1 MGPQEAPVK
10 QDAGLRLGF
19 QPPPVKAE
27 ATDCRWQRISR
38 RNANRAFHSAFTPGP
53 VLCGSGYVCHL
64 FGIPGTPK
72 NCVRIETMATSITN
86 CLFAPAPAR
95 PVAKVPVRALHRRRI
110 TPQAGRALDILGHAI
125 EYLTDE
131 FVHGNAPITA
141 DNAQLQATQML
152 MACNREVFYGCSE
165 IPSFGER
172 WHALFHRRL
181 K

>member
-38 RNANRAFHSAFTPGP
+38 RKALHSAFTPGP

-86 CLFAPAPAR
+86 CLFAPHLPGRLPKSQCEPYIVAESR
-95 PVAKVPVRALHRRRI
+95 PRQGVRLK
-110 TPQAGRALDILGHAI
+110 
-125 EYLTDE
+125 
-131 FVHGNAPITA
+131 FS
-141 DNAQLQATQML
+141 ATQ
-152 MACNREVFYGCSE
+152 S
-165 IPSFGER
+165 ST
-172 WHALFHRRL
+172 
-181 K
+181 